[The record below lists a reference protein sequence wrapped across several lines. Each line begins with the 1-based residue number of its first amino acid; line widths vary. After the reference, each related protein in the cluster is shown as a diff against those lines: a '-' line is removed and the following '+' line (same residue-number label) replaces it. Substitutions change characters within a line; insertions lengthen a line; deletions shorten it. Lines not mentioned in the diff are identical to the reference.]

1 MQKGKLIVFEG
12 TDGSGKRTQQALLT
26 DVLKRRQTPF
36 ATMDFPRYKESLFGQ
51 LAGRMLKGEFG
62 GIDQLPS
69 HLAVLPFAADRWL
82 LKQDLLGWLDA
93 GKIVVSNRYTASSAV
108 YYGAKL
114 PQDRRRDFIRWV
126 YTMEQDVIGLPKEDL
141 VIYFHLP
148 TDLAQSLINKRAA
161 AGVQPKDIYEKN
173 EQLLVTVETLYREL
187 IAERPNWRV
196 IECAKDNQIR
206 TREDI
211 HNEVLDV
218 LRENKI
224 V

>member
-1 MQKGKLIVFEG
+1 MTAGKLIVFEG

-26 DVLKRRQTPF
+26 EFLEAHNIPF
-36 ATMDFPRYKESLFGQ
+36 ATMDFPRYRESFFGE

-82 LKQDLLGWLDA
+82 LKSDLAEWLSD
-93 GKIVVSNRYTASSAV
+93 GKLVISNRYTASSAV

-114 PQDRRRDFIRWV
+114 PADKRREFIQWV
-126 YTMEQDVIGLPKEDL
+126 YRMEQDVIGLPKEDL

-148 TDLAQSLINKRAA
+148 TALAQSLINKRAA
-161 AGVQPKDIYEKN
+161 AGYPKDIYEKN

-187 IAERPNWRV
+187 IAQRQNWRV

-211 HNEVLDV
+211 HKEVLDV
-218 LRENKI
+218 LAGEGVR
-224 V
+224 